1 SRPVL
6 GVLPFDAGGGTHD
19 ALLASGCARE
29 LVNILGRVGD
39 LLVIDWRATEGYGP
53 ATLDLG
59 RVGEELDARFVLRG
73 DVRTE
78 GGKVRL
84 SAHLVEL
91 PRQLVRWSGTYA
103 RALEDMLS
111 VQIAI
116 AADVAAALQVR
127 LAEGE
132 QAGTWRVW
140 TSHIDACL
148 LFVEGLHFIRGVTR
162 ESNFKSRE
170 RMRQAIALDPN
181 YAPAWVYLGW

>member
-1 SRPVL
+1 MARAGQSPRHPHVDEPRRAGRGHAAVPAPRQGAEREFDTSPSVETEAEYRAILRVSRDRGRALSRPVL

-91 PRQLVRWSGTYA
+91 PRQLVRWSGTY
-103 RALEDMLS
+103 
-111 VQIAI
+111 
-116 AADVAAALQVR
+116 
-127 LAEGE
+127 
-132 QAGTWRVW
+132 
-140 TSHIDACL
+140 
-148 LFVEGLHFIRGVTR
+148 
-162 ESNFKSRE
+162 
-170 RMRQAIALDPN
+170 
-181 YAPAWVYLGW
+181 